1 MTIGEKIKK
10 LRAGKELS
18 QSDLAEKLGVSRQ
31 SVTKWETEGGLPEI
45 DSLITIADTFGVTV
59 DSLVREK
66 MKCFSSII
74 QYDIDSSKD
83 FEIDLTP
90 SKCVRIEGHDSE
102 KVRIEVMSDTIESLD
117 SDIKVY
123 IEDRKR
129 KMSLEL
135 KRNND
140 LTDSRCREDLYI
152 RVMLPRKFIERIEL
166 NTDAEYLCLRHFST
180 EDIEFGGSAKIVN
193 IKDVHGQAEM
203 DVRSDCIFRIHD
215 LDGSVEINQMERC
228 STVEVP
234 DGLVFKAVNAGRKC
248 ELSLGEGVVSD
259 ESSEDFIELNGM
271 KNVLRIVRMG

>member
-10 LRAGKELS
+10 LRAGKGLS

-102 KVRIEVMSDTIESLD
+102 KVRVEVMSDTIESLD

-140 LTDSRCREDLYI
+140 LTDSKCREDLYI
-152 RVMLPRKFIERIEL
+152 RVMLPRKFIVSAR
-166 NTDAEYLCLRHFST
+166 ST
-180 EDIEFGGSAKIVN
+180 SP
-193 IKDVHGQAEM
+193 M
-203 DVRSDCIFRIHD
+203 
-215 LDGSVEINQMERC
+215 
-228 STVEVP
+228 T
-234 DGLVFKAVNAGRKC
+234 
-248 ELSLGEGVVSD
+248 
-259 ESSEDFIELNGM
+259 
-271 KNVLRIVRMG
+271 